1 MSLNDL
7 PIFDVSTIPFSR
19 RGAWINLSP
28 VTALHTTSD
37 LIHLVSHQNGMHA
50 VLSLAPESSA
60 GSVAASIQSTPASLV
75 WNCEGGGRIEAVF
88 ESADALRIRGTGV
101 AMRIS
106 DAAGMLTPFTGCYL
120 FVDARDGSAVF
131 TSYETGHRYR
141 ITMIEGGREV
151 LGSESLGSGA
161 REVLLG
167 DDQAWEAVVE
177 ELDAARAPYA
187 PVRTFDE
194 AAENSR
200 NDYLA
205 FLADIAPWRTTQTPA
220 VELAVYVLWSA
231 TVNPKGYLRRESIL
245 MSKHWMDKV
254 WSWDQC
260 FNALAT
266 AGIPELALAQFMTPF
281 DHQDESGALPDS
293 VAHSEVLYNYVKPP
307 IHGWALERLRADG
320 VEIDEPTLRQ
330 ILENLSAWTQ
340 FWLDARRKPGSNLPY
355 YQHGNDSGWD
365 NSTVFDVDRTVES
378 PDLAAFLLVQL
389 DVLARLSEEL
399 GEDRSRWDE
408 ESVRLREALLSELWR
423 GDGFVARGVTSGVDS
438 KRTSLLTML
447 PLLASP
453 LLPPEYVA
461 PMVAGVSRFLTEF
474 GPATQRVDSPEYE
487 PDGYWRGPIWAP
499 STMLIEDGLRRAG
512 ADDLADEVS
521 IRFRRLCERS
531 GFAENFDALTGVGLR
546 DRAYTWTASVYLVLC
561 REAMRRSGHGKF
573 A

>member
-1 MSLNDL
+1 VSLNDL

-177 ELDAARAPYA
+177 ELDAARAPCA